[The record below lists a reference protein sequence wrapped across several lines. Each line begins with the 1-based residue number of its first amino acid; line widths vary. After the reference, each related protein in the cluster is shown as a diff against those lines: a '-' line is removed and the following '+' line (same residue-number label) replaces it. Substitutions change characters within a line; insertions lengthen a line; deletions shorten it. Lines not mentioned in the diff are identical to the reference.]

1 MDYSSA
7 MAIRCLEVEEGHR
20 VLELCSSPGNK
31 SMYLA
36 DNHHNI
42 SIVGV

>member
-7 MAIRCLEVEEGHR
+7 MPIRCLDAEEGHR
-20 VLELCSSPGNK
+20 VLELCSAPGNK

-36 DNHHNI
+36 DKLDNVKI
-42 SIVGV
+42 IGV